1 MAQDPDGAGPKRRDG
16 VRFWPPLDRPL
27 RRLGVALFGRSRRLG
42 PAPFGIRAVRALR
55 CLAVALFGSSRRLGP
70 APFGIRAFWAL
81 RSSAFALLVV
91 ACTSGDARGPNA
103 LRIPLINDPILNPV
117 LAPDIGS
124 VLINK
129 VIFSSLVRPD
139 EQLRPVPDL
148 AVSWT
153 TSDDGLEYTFM
164 LKSGVKWHDGEPFT
178 ANDVKFTFD
187 QVVDVKSG
195 SRLRSDF
202 AAIASIDVVDSLTVR
217 FRLRAPFAPFLALLG
232 YNAGILPAHKFRDR
246 RLTDAT
252 DFNRSAPVGTG
263 PFRVIQA
270 AAGSAIVLEKNPQ
283 YHGQAPALDQVIFR
297 IVPDVNAQVAQ
308 LLAGELDVV
317 PIEPANLPS
326 VERAQG
332 LTVLRNPIVQHV
344 YVGFNQSRPFFK
356 SPLVRQ
362 GLDLA
367 VNRKAIVDGV
377 LKGAADLPRGT
388 IPMVLSEFF
397 DGSLPAPGFLPDS
410 ARALLAKAGWNA
422 DDQGVL
428 HDRAGKPFAFTLLVD
443 KGNPT
448 REQAALA
455 VQQDLRRIGIDA
467 SIETLEFATLV
478 RDRVL
483 PGAYDA
489 VLIWWTTPPDPD
501 QYAFYATG
509 QDNNHVRYSNA
520 RVDSLLSAGRATLDT
535 THRREIYREFQRLEL
550 EDPPVLV
557 LFYPRELLAVSR
569 RIHGL
574 PALGLR
580 DALRHAEKIS
590 AVR

>member
-1 MAQDPDGAGPKRRDG
+1 MAVTMALTACDAEPDA
-16 VRFWPPLDRPL
+16 
-27 RRLGVALFGRSRRLG
+27 
-42 PAPFGIRAVRALR
+42 
-55 CLAVALFGSSRRLGP
+55 
-70 APFGIRAFWAL
+70 
-81 RSSAFALLVV
+81 
-91 ACTSGDARGPNA
+91 GPNA

-129 VIFSSLVRPD
+129 VIFSALVRPD

-153 TSDDGLEYTFM
+153 TSDSGLEYTFA
-164 LKSGVKWHDGEPFT
+164 LKPGVKWHDGEPFT

-187 QVVDVKSG
+187 RIIDVKSG

-202 AAIASIDVVDSLTVR
+202 AAIAGVDVIDSLTVR
-217 FRLRAPFAPFLALLG
+217 FRLKTPFAPFLALLG

-246 RLTDAT
+246 KLTDAT
-252 DFNRSAPVGTG
+252 DFSRTAPVGTG
-263 PFRVIQA
+263 PFRVVQA
-270 AAGSAIVLEKNPQ
+270 AAGSAIVLERNPL
-283 YHGQAPALDQVIFR
+283 YHGDAPALDQVIFR

-308 LLAGELDVV
+308 LLAGELDIV

-326 VERAQG
+326 VERASG
-332 LTVLRNPIVQHV
+332 VTVVRNPIVQHV
-344 YVGFNQSRPFFK
+344 YVGFNQLRPQFAP
-356 SPLVRQ
+356 PLVRQ
-362 GLDLA
+362 ALDLA
-367 VNRKAIVDGV
+367 VNRKAIIDGV
-377 LKGAADLPRGT
+377 LKGAADVPRGT
-388 IPMVLSEFF
+388 IPMVLTGFF
-397 DGSLPAPGFLPDS
+397 DPSLPTPSYDPDS
-410 ARALLAKAGWNA
+410 ARRLLSRAGWRTDA
-422 DDQGVL
+422 SQMLIDSSG
-428 HDRAGKPFAFTLLVD
+428 RPFSFTLLVD

-483 PGAYDA
+483 PGKYDA

-520 RVDSLLSAGRATLDT
+520 RVDSLLAVGRATLDT
-535 THRREIYREFQRLEL
+535 ARRRDVYNQFQREEL
-550 EDPPVLV
+550 ADPPVLV

-569 RIHGL
+569 RLDGL

-580 DALRHAEKIS
+580 DALRHAERIS
-590 AVR
+590 VRR

>member
-1 MAQDPDGAGPKRRDG
+1 MTVKMLSAVP
-16 VRFWPPLDRPL
+16 
-27 RRLGVALFGRSRRLG
+27 RRLAAPLALVAL
-42 PAPFGIRAVRALR
+42 
-55 CLAVALFGSSRRLGP
+55 
-70 APFGIRAFWAL
+70 
-81 RSSAFALLVV
+81 V
-91 ACTSGDARGPNA
+91 ACSNDTDAGPNA

-129 VIFSSLVRPD
+129 IIFSALVRPD

-148 AVSWT
+148 AQSWT
-153 TSDDGLEYTFM
+153 TSDDGLEYTFA
-164 LKSGVKWHDGEPFT
+164 LKPGVKWHDGEPFT

-187 QVVDVKSG
+187 QIRDVRSG
-195 SRLRSDF
+195 SRLGSDF
-202 AAIASIDVVDSLTVR
+202 AALAGVDVIDSLTVR
-217 FRLRAPFAPFLALLG
+217 FRLKAPFAPFLALLG

-246 RLTDAT
+246 KLLDAT
-252 DFNRSAPVGTG
+252 DFSRSTPVGTG
-263 PFRVIQA
+263 PFRVTSA
-270 AAGSAIVLEKNPQ
+270 AAGSAIVLEKNPF
-283 YHGQAPALDQVIFR
+283 YHGDTPALDQVIFR

-308 LLAGELDVV
+308 LLAGELDIV

-326 VERAQG
+326 VERAAG
-332 LTVLRNPIVQHV
+332 VTVVRNPIVQHV
-344 YVGFNQSRPFFK
+344 YVGFNQLRPIFK
-356 SPLVRQ
+356 PALVRRA
-362 GLDLA
+362 LDYA

-388 IPMVLSEFF
+388 IPLVLSDYF
-397 DGSLPAPGFLPDS
+397 DESLPAPLYQPDS
-410 ARALLAKAGWNA
+410 ARALLARAGWRPGNDKTLRDA
-422 DDQGVL
+422 S
-428 HDRAGKPFAFTLLVD
+428 GKPFAFTLLVD

-455 VQQDLRRIGIDA
+455 VQQDLRAIGIDA

-501 QYAFYATG
+501 QYSFYFTG
-509 QDNNHVRYSNA
+509 QDNNHVRYSNR
-520 RVDSLLSAGRATLDT
+520 RVDSILAAGRATSDSAQ
-535 THRREIYREFQRLEL
+535 RRALYREFQREEL
-550 EDPPVLV
+550 TDPPVLV

-569 RIHGL
+569 RIQDL

-580 DALRHAEKIS
+580 DALRHAEHVSVK
-590 AVR
+590 R